1 MLHNTG
7 RHNTGR
13 HNMAQGMTCQ
23 DRSFRLRALRP
34 ALGAGLLALALGL
47 ASCSPTKEIAPPPP
61 PPPPPVE
68 VIPPR
73 PTPPDG
79 SAPNLVIPEVD
90 AEGTRESVNRKITV
104 NQTIWN
110 LRSAYTVAALDC
122 REPHNA
128 GILPRYRTFLTR
140 NAKALKSVYDHMDRE
155 FRDRFGRG
163 GETLRDDYLTT
174 LYNHYALPPTK
185 AEFCDAVDQVLQ
197 DGETVAPEDIGAF
210 AQAKVPVIEKVFD
223 DFYAR
228 YEQYRNAL
236 AAWEEKYGHVGRVR
250 VEQMAQEPPP
260 RPQFPGYM
268 PQNGAVAGAP
278 LRNGPSATP

>member
-1 MLHNTG
+1 M
-7 RHNTGR
+7 RHKVR
-13 HNMAQGMTCQ
+13 QGMTCQ
-23 DRSFRLRALRP
+23 DRPYRPRVLRHGPTVA
-34 ALGAGLLALALGL
+34 LLALAL
-47 ASCSPTKEIAPPPP
+47 AACAPKVIVPPPPP

-79 SAPNLVIPEVD
+79 SAPNLVIPEAD
-90 AEGTRESVNRKITV
+90 ADGTRESVNRKISV
-104 NQTIWN
+104 NQVVWN

-122 REPHNA
+122 RDPHNA
-128 GILPRYRTFLTR
+128 GILPRYRMFLTR
-140 NAKALKSVYDHMDRE
+140 NAKALKSVYDRMDRE

-163 GETLRDDYLTT
+163 GEMLRDDYLTT

-185 AEFCDAVDQVLQ
+185 AAFCDAVDQVLQ
-197 DGETVAPEDIGAF
+197 DGENVAPEDVGTF

-228 YEQYRNAL
+228 YDQYRNAL

-260 RPQFPGYM
+260 KPQFPGLM
-268 PQNGAVAGAP
+268 PPNGVIASAP
-278 LRNGPSATP
+278 FGNGRPATP